1 MAAKSAVDTA
11 TIHREWLR
19 FYDKTLDW
27 VTEVGPRLIS
37 AAVVLGLGLW
47 LISMIRSRVKKRMG
61 KPDIHH
67 SLRPFLESLIF
78 TLLHV
83 GLIFLVLQIL
93 GVKLT
98 VFAAVIAAFG
108 AAAGFALSG
117 TLQNFASGI
126 LILLLKPFKTGDNI
140 IAQGEKGTVTA
151 IQIFYTVINTF
162 DNRTVI
168 MPNSKLSNEVIINIT
183 REGIRRLDIELKF
196 KYSDDIHKV
205 KEILRQAFIDFPEA
219 LNEPKPRIGVTAI
232 EAKGYKLMCN
242 VWVNAHGF
250 EDMRMTVNEKIIG
263 TLIGAGIELAE

>member
-1 MAAKSAVDTA
+1 MAAKGTVDTA

-27 VTEVGPRLIS
+27 ITEVGPRLIS

-47 LISMIRSRVKKRMG
+47 LISIIRGRVKRRMG

-67 SLRPFLESLIF
+67 SLRPFIESLIF

-83 GLIFLVLQIL
+83 GLGFLILQIL
-93 GVKLT
+93 GIKLT

-108 AAAGFALSG
+108 AAAGLALSG
-117 TLQNFASGI
+117 TLQNFASGV

-196 KYSDDIHKV
+196 KYSDDVQKIKDV
-205 KEILRQAFIDFPEA
+205 LTQAFKDYPEVH
-219 LNEPKPRIGVTAI
+219 NDPKPRLGVTAI

-242 VWVNAHGF
+242 LWVNAHGF
-250 EDMRMTVNEKIIG
+250 EDVRMVVNEKVVG
-263 TLIGAGIELAE
+263 TLIAAGIELAE